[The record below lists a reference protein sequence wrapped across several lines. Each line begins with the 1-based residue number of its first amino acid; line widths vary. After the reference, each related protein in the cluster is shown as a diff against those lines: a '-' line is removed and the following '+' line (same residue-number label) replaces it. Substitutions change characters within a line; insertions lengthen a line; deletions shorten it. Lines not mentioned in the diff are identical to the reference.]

1 MADVKRWFS
10 LFDYVDCIL
19 IPEKGR
25 KCCANLLMNACFSF
39 VQETD
44 PADGDGLDCLL
55 GRRGG
60 SQDVAAHAR
69 VRHGTSG
76 LHRQGSKLEAHPGIR
91 HRNASRWIGM
101 CLKVVSTQLTHH
113 DTLFI

>member
-1 MADVKRWFS
+1 MLYESFTK
-10 LFDYVDCIL
+10 
-19 IPEKGR
+19 
-25 KCCANLLMNACFSF
+25 LMNACIFF
-39 VQETD
+39 PCLQETD

-55 GRRGG
+55 GRRRG

-101 CLKVVSTQLTHH
+101 CLKVVYPTNTVELQFTVVPK
-113 DTLFI
+113 